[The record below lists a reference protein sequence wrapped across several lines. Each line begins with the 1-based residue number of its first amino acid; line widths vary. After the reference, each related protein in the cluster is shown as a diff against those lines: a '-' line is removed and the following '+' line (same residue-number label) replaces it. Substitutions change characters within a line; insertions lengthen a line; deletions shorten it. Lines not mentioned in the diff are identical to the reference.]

1 MPVMTMRIAIL
12 TFLVSFA
19 VITGWLMNREPAEH
33 VATEPA
39 PTQGLGSKASSTA
52 TVSAEEVPRP
62 DEVIALSDAERSVHK
77 HLKQTI
83 IPLIDMEKVSLD
95 EAIDFFRLRLQE
107 IGPAGDNTVSGLSFV
122 IRNPR
127 LLHGSGVDTAA
138 APMGQPQ
145 PTITLSETDIT
156 AQQALNLIC
165 EQAGYRWQITGDA
178 IELNPLD

>member
-1 MPVMTMRIAIL
+1 MTMRIAIL
-12 TFLVSFA
+12 IFLVSFA

-33 VATEPA
+33 VTTD
-39 PTQGLGSKASSTA
+39 PTPSQGLDPKEPNKAA
-52 TVSAEEVPRP
+52 VSAEEVARP
-62 DEVIALSDAERSVHK
+62 DEVIALSDAERGVHK
-77 HLKQTI
+77 RLKRTI
-83 IPLIDMEKVSLD
+83 IPLIDMERVSLD

-107 IGPAGDNTVSGLSFV
+107 IGPAGDSTVSGLSFV

-127 LLHGSGVDTAA
+127 LLKDDAVDTAA